1 MAHKPNAIEELI
13 GDNPANELAAQR
25 TAMSFDRTAM
35 ASDRTLMAGVRT
47 SFALIGFGF
56 TIFQFFHTLNDRY
69 LDGAIPSGAPRRFGL
84 TLVVLGIIL
93 LILAIMSHRADTR
106 ARRQRRSYLVE
117 SGLIRSHENRTISG
131 ALVIAVL
138 LLLVGLVAA
147 LRLAAS
153 IGPF

>member
-1 MAHKPNAIEELI
+1 MAHKPGEVTEFI
-13 GDNPANELAAQR
+13 GDNPSNELAAQR

-56 TIFQFFHTLNDRY
+56 TLFQFFHTLNERY
-69 LDGAIPSGAPRRFGL
+69 LDGSIPTGAPRRFGL

-93 LILAIMSHRADTR
+93 LALSIKGHHADTK
-106 ARRQRRSYLVE
+106 ARRQRRRYLVA
-117 SGLIRSHENRTISG
+117 SGLIRTEENRPISS
-131 ALVIAVL
+131 ALVIAIL
-138 LLLVGLVAA
+138 LLLVGLLAA

-153 IGPF
+153 IGPY